1 MKKYLLNT
9 AIFFMSFLALVI
21 TLAIVSSNVVHRRGF
36 NNWEVEGNLLMM
48 KTDHAYDLLIMG
60 ISHARNFSRHK
71 NHIRLEKILENEIIN
86 IGIGEGKCGA
96 NDQHFFL
103 NYFYNKGNHAK
114 KVLYI
119 ISPTLLNKGF
129 INKASGTF
137 ALEPFKIDFFLQYLK
152 YKADNK
158 YERIFYYVKSKF
170 SPNWLTLKPR
180 SGKSQDFA
188 LEAIDSS
195 QIREGL
201 KLLLVEGERM
211 DEFQRNCI
219 KVEETIKLA
228 LSRKSEII
236 FFIPP
241 ALFGKWEGHYET
253 MDFLEKM
260 NEKYGVKYY
269 DFSESVLIPK
279 YYYDHH
285 HLNSEGVD
293 YFAEN
298 YLKEILKSDS
308 AKTIGWLPQ

>member
-1 MKKYLLNT
+1 MKRYLINT
-9 AIFFMSFLALVI
+9 VIFFLAFLAMVI
-21 TLAIVSSNVVHRRGF
+21 TLAIVSSNMVHRRGF
-36 NNWEVEGNLLMM
+36 DNWEVESNLLVM
-48 KTDHAYDLLIMG
+48 KTDHDYDLLIMG
-60 ISHARNFSRHK
+60 ISHARNFSRHQ
-71 NHIRLEKILENEIIN
+71 NHLRLENILQSEIIN

-103 NYFYNKGNHAK
+103 KYFYNQGNTTD
-114 KVLYI
+114 KVLYVL
-119 ISPTLLNKGF
+119 SPTMLNKGF
-129 INKASGTF
+129 INKASNTF
-137 ALEPFKIDFFLQYLK
+137 ELEPFRFDFFFQYLN
-152 YKADNK
+152 YQADNK

-180 SGKSQDFA
+180 SLKSQNSA
-188 LEAIDSS
+188 LEAIDST
-195 QIREGL
+195 QIKEGL

-219 KVEETIKLA
+219 KVEETINLA
-228 LSRKSEII
+228 LANHSEII

-241 ALFGKWEGHYET
+241 ALFGKWQGHYET
-253 MDFLEKM
+253 MDFLKKM

-285 HLNSEGVD
+285 HLNSAGVD

-298 YLKEILKSDS
+298 YLKDALK
-308 AKTIGWLPQ
+308 